1 MKITKYLHS
10 CLLIEEQGEVVLLDP
25 GVYTY
30 QEKVFPLNS
39 LKKLD
44 SIGIT
49 HEHQDHMDINF
60 IKDILSKFPKVSIFS
75 NKSIKTILAK
85 EKINVITTNNDIF
98 SLQDLPHEK
107 LLSSFPP
114 APPNLGIT
122 LFNKL
127 LHVGDSL
134 KFSKAPEILAL
145 PIQAPWGS
153 LVDAAERGAMAKPK
167 YIIPIHD
174 YHWKDDARR
183 QFYKWLIS
191 FYQPQGITFLPV
203 ESGEA
208 IEME

>member
-10 CLLIEEQGEVVLLDP
+10 CLLIEEQGKVILLDP

-49 HEHQDHMDINF
+49 HEHQDHMDIPF
-60 IKDILSKFPKVSIFS
+60 IKEIIAKFPNITIFS
-75 NKSIKTILAK
+75 NKSVKAILEK
-85 EKINVITTNNDIF
+85 EKINVNTTDNDMF
-98 SLQDLPHEK
+98 SLQDLQHEK
-107 LLSSFPP
+107 LLSTFPP
-114 APPNLGIT
+114 VAPNIGIT
-122 LFNKL
+122 VFNKL

-134 KFSKAPEILAL
+134 KFSKLPEILAL

-153 LVDAAERGAMAKPK
+153 LVEAAERGAVAKPK

-191 FYQPQGITFLPV
+191 FYQPQDITFFPV
-203 ESGEA
+203 ETGEM
-208 IEME
+208 IEIN